1 MRKLIISALTATA
14 LLGAFSAAVAQNY
27 DYWHPAPDCK
37 GFANP
42 GFKC

>member
-14 LLGAFSAAVAQNY
+14 LLGTFSAAFAQY
-27 DYWHPAPDCK
+27 GLPYPAPDFK

>member
-14 LLGAFSAAVAQNY
+14 LLSAFSAAFAQ